1 MKQIKHSFLV
11 TAAVMSAG
19 LIVLSLILGIYN
31 TVLGFVG
38 SAVALICLG
47 AFTVIY
53 FTRNNQLRGLVTDI
67 EKQTSGNSPLMEKL
81 RIPALSLNGDEVVWY
96 NSSFSNEILNGRD
109 IYGKSCDTVITLSQI
124 DCARGGYADIEI
136 AAGNY
141 RVYASDIVG
150 GGTMCYFVNTTDY
163 ENLVKRY
170 NDNLPV
176 VMLITIDNLEELQ
189 RGARDSEKAEIVS
202 AISKKI
208 EDYANK
214 LDCMYYKLGGDNY
227 LLVTDEFY
235 LSVAMNE
242 RFDLL
247 KQVRSIDFGE
257 KGHATLSIGVGHG
270 SESVLECEDMAR
282 QSLDMALGRGG
293 DQAAVKT
300 DDDYEFFGGASS
312 STSKRTRVRTRIVA
326 SALKELI
333 EGSDNILLMG
343 HRFADLDSFGACFGM
358 FSAIS
363 SLGKSAYIVVNR
375 EKSLCGQLIDY
386 VERNGYADCVTTP
399 EAALSLVG
407 DRTLLIICDT
417 HRRNFLDCPEL
428 YDVCQASVVIDHHRK
443 TVDHIDDAVIFY
455 HDPYASSACELV
467 SELVQY
473 IQPKIGKIEAEALL
487 SGIMLDTRNFVLHSG
502 VRTFEASAFLR
513 GCGAST
519 VTVKGF
525 FKSGYN
531 VYKERAAIIA
541 DSHVYGDCAISRTD
555 SDDRDIRIAASQA
568 ADEMLGIEGVN
579 ASFVLFNSGDVINI
593 SARSFGAV
601 NVQLIMETLGGGGH
615 LTMAAAQLSD
625 CTMDD
630 AVRRLAAAIDKYRE
644 EQR

>member
-1 MKQIKHSFLV
+1 
-11 TAAVMSAG
+11 
-19 LIVLSLILGIYN
+19 
-31 TVLGFVG
+31 
-38 SAVALICLG
+38 
-47 AFTVIY
+47 
-53 FTRNNQLRGLVTDI
+53 
-67 EKQTSGNSPLMEKL
+67 
-81 RIPALSLNGDEVVWY
+81 
-96 NSSFSNEILNGRD
+96 
-109 IYGKSCDTVITLSQI
+109 
-124 DCARGGYADIEI
+124 
-136 AAGNY
+136 
-141 RVYASDIVG
+141 
-150 GGTMCYFVNTTDY
+150 
-163 ENLVKRY
+163 
-170 NDNLPV
+170 
-176 VMLITIDNLEELQ
+176 MLITIDNLEELQ

-235 LSVAMNE
+235 LSVAINE
-242 RFDLL
+242 RFELL

-257 KGHATLSIGVGHG
+257 RGYATLSIGVGHG

-399 EAALSLVG
+399 EAAMSLVG

-428 YDVCQASVVIDHHRK
+428 YDACQASVVIDHHRK

-513 GCGAST
+513 GCGAAT

-525 FKSGYN
+525 FKSGFN

-555 SDDRDIRIAASQA
+555 SADKDIRIAASQA
-568 ADEMLGIEGVN
+568 ADEMLGIDGVN
-579 ASFVLFNSGDVINI
+579 ASFVLFNAGDVINI